1 MWGDGEY
8 GTTTH
13 PQYST
18 LDLWAKDTV
27 RPIVNASCCPTFIIA
42 TTGAWLTILGWAIT
56 ADVEIVVQPLIDIMW
71 LGEATLYEDT
81 HVYNVARVFA
91 ALRKSLHDLEA
102 YYRGLALEPTPNTPS
117 PASFP
122 HPTTFTAADGSE
134 VQFRYLQRLEDDA
147 ASVTFL
153 AETVK
158 SGASENVSRI
168 VVKFVDRY
176 GADAHRLL
184 ARANLAPALLYF
196 GALDGKTMTTEQD
209 VVKFGLYVGPIRMV
223 VMEFVDGSTVADDAK
238 RPDNAKEKLTN
249 ALRVLHAEDYV
260 FGDLR
265 APNVMFTKDG
275 ELRLIDFNWAGKDG
289 VATYPRRLSTTVRW
303 AAGVEE
309 FGPMRKEHDLE
320 MLERLFPL

>member
-1 MWGDGEY
+1 MRGRISATPAAAKSLDFNILQGDPRIVFYHNSRIPVAPPIEAIHPVFASFVRNATGTDDTFLDAPLVEGVSEMMEQAAENQELHALLPTVLIRHFESVQAAEFLSAHGTVAIEIGGRSIAVIVTETVQMWGDGEY
-8 GTTTH
+8 SPTTR

-18 LDLWAKDTV
+18 LDLWAKDTM

-56 ADVEIVVQPLIDIMW
+56 ADVEVVVQPLMDIMW
-71 LGEATLYEDT
+71 LGEATPYEDT

-102 YYRGLALEPTPNTPS
+102 YYRGLALEPTPNTQS

-134 VQFRYLQRLEDDA
+134 VQFRYLQRLEDNA

-158 SGASENVSRI
+158 SGASGIVNKI

-176 GADAHRLL
+176 GADAHRL
-184 ARANLAPALLYF
+184 
-196 GALDGKTMTTEQD
+196 TE
-209 VVKFGLYVGPIRMV
+209 
-223 VMEFVDGSTVADDAK
+223 
-238 RPDNAKEKLTN
+238 
-249 ALRVLHAEDYV
+249 
-260 FGDLR
+260 
-265 APNVMFTKDG
+265 
-275 ELRLIDFNWAGKDG
+275 
-289 VATYPRRLSTTVRW
+289 
-303 AAGVEE
+303 
-309 FGPMRKEHDLE
+309 
-320 MLERLFPL
+320 